1 MERRHDRTRK
11 MVDEVMKE
19 IHPLPQKVLDWIRD
33 EVMKPY
39 RYIFYNYQKGKK
51 IQKGFCSYCNQMVD
65 IQGTKHKGTAICP
78 HCHSE
83 VTLIANGKYRD
94 KVARMQ
100 DQSHFV
106 YIQPTKDGWCARYFD
121 VISVM
126 DGRGGKDSSQYYH
139 KEIGRYFYSTQKS
152 CYTGFYEWKN
162 FFQTGEMRF
171 CKVDERFSM
180 PCKIYPKSLNTVRQ
194 KDSRLRYIPL
204 EDIAAHIKEDAC
216 LLIDACWRTPLQ
228 VEYMAKMGLYRMLE
242 ESVSRYGHKIPEGK
256 TPAEMF
262 GLSGQPLKAILSIN
276 PSWGQVETY
285 RKIIEHQKNADVDV
299 FCRLYQKSGYHMSTR
314 DLKEALQENKELK
327 QQQQQLKHLL
337 EEKERQATESA
348 SQLDIAISERQR
360 MQDKLNESV
369 NRNAGYEKSLQLK
382 IDAAKRLEAEKKA
395 AEEKQKESEKKAQEL
410 QQKMEELENQK
421 PEVDQQVIGELQA
434 EAEKQAERRFAQEIE
449 KLRAEK
455 EKAEQRAAE
464 AEERNKQLQSKANSE
479 QSKELI
485 VFDEKFKSFQD
496 SYNQINQLIA
506 KMETPTADKVRGAV
520 RKLLSVMEQK
530 LG

>member
-1 MERRHDRTRK
+1 MYEVENVDFEEIKEVSFEEMESETRLQQLAVEIVTFDR
-11 MVDEVMKE
+11 
-19 IHPLPQKVLDWIRD
+19 QA
-33 EVMKPY
+33 
-39 RYIFYNYQKGKK
+39 K
-51 IQKGFCSYCNQMVD
+51 I
-65 IQGTKHKGTAICP
+65 TAV
-78 HCHSE
+78 S
-83 VTLIANGKYRD
+83 
-94 KVARMQ
+94 
-100 DQSHFV
+100 
-106 YIQPTKDGWCARYFD
+106 CA
-121 VISVM
+121 I
-126 DGRGGKDSSQYYH
+126 
-139 KEIGRYFYSTQKS
+139 EIGERLLEAKELVPHGEWGNWLKKNVNYSQSTAN
-152 CYTGFYEWKN
+152 N
-162 FFQTGEMRF
+162 FM
-171 CKVDERFSM
+171 
-180 PCKIYPKSLNTVRQ
+180 
-194 KDSRLRYIPL
+194 
-204 EDIAAHIKEDAC
+204 
-216 LLIDACWRTPLQ
+216 
-228 VEYMAKMGLYRMLE
+228 
-242 ESVSRYGHKIPEGK
+242 
-256 TPAEMF
+256 
-262 GLSGQPLKAILSIN
+262 
-276 PSWGQVETY
+276 
-285 RKIIEHQKNADVDV
+285 
-299 FCRLYQKSGYHMSTR
+299 RLYKEYGNDQGSLFTTLTNSQTIMNLDVSKALALTVLPPEEREEFVSEHDVESMSTR

-327 QQQQQLKHLL
+327 QQL
-337 EEKERQATESA
+337 EEKERQITQSA
-348 SQLDIAISERQR
+348 SQLDIAISERQK

-410 QQKMEELENQK
+410 QRKMEELENQK

-434 EAEKQAERRFAQEIE
+434 EAEKEAERRFAQEIE

>member
-1 MERRHDRTRK
+1 MYEVENMSFEEIESETRLQQLAVEIVTFDR
-11 MVDEVMKE
+11 
-19 IHPLPQKVLDWIRD
+19 QA
-33 EVMKPY
+33 
-39 RYIFYNYQKGKK
+39 K
-51 IQKGFCSYCNQMVD
+51 I
-65 IQGTKHKGTAICP
+65 TAV
-78 HCHSE
+78 S
-83 VTLIANGKYRD
+83 
-94 KVARMQ
+94 
-100 DQSHFV
+100 
-106 YIQPTKDGWCARYFD
+106 CA
-121 VISVM
+121 I
-126 DGRGGKDSSQYYH
+126 
-139 KEIGRYFYSTQKS
+139 EIGERLLEAKELVPHGEWGNWLKKNVNYSQSTAN
-152 CYTGFYEWKN
+152 N
-162 FFQTGEMRF
+162 FM
-171 CKVDERFSM
+171 
-180 PCKIYPKSLNTVRQ
+180 
-194 KDSRLRYIPL
+194 
-204 EDIAAHIKEDAC
+204 
-216 LLIDACWRTPLQ
+216 
-228 VEYMAKMGLYRMLE
+228 
-242 ESVSRYGHKIPEGK
+242 
-256 TPAEMF
+256 
-262 GLSGQPLKAILSIN
+262 
-276 PSWGQVETY
+276 
-285 RKIIEHQKNADVDV
+285 
-299 FCRLYQKSGYHMSTR
+299 RLYKEYGNDQGSLFTTLTNSQTIMNLDVSKALALTVLPPEEREEFVSEHDVESMSTR

-327 QQQQQLKHLL
+327 QQL
-337 EEKERQATESA
+337 EEKERQITQSA
-348 SQLDIAISERQR
+348 SQLDIAISERQK

-410 QQKMEELENQK
+410 QRKMEELENQK

-434 EAEKQAERRFAQEIE
+434 EAEKEAERRFAQEIE

>member
-1 MERRHDRTRK
+1 MY
-11 MVDEVMKE
+11 EVENMDFKE
-19 IHPLPQKVLDWIRD
+19 IAEMSFEEMESETRLQQLAVEIVTFDR
-33 EVMKPY
+33 
-39 RYIFYNYQKGKK
+39 QAK
-51 IQKGFCSYCNQMVD
+51 I
-65 IQGTKHKGTAICP
+65 TAV
-78 HCHSE
+78 S
-83 VTLIANGKYRD
+83 
-94 KVARMQ
+94 
-100 DQSHFV
+100 
-106 YIQPTKDGWCARYFD
+106 CA
-121 VISVM
+121 I
-126 DGRGGKDSSQYYH
+126 
-139 KEIGRYFYSTQKS
+139 EIGERLLEAKELVPHGEWGNWLKKNVNYSQSTAN
-152 CYTGFYEWKN
+152 N
-162 FFQTGEMRF
+162 FM
-171 CKVDERFSM
+171 
-180 PCKIYPKSLNTVRQ
+180 
-194 KDSRLRYIPL
+194 
-204 EDIAAHIKEDAC
+204 
-216 LLIDACWRTPLQ
+216 
-228 VEYMAKMGLYRMLE
+228 
-242 ESVSRYGHKIPEGK
+242 
-256 TPAEMF
+256 
-262 GLSGQPLKAILSIN
+262 
-276 PSWGQVETY
+276 
-285 RKIIEHQKNADVDV
+285 
-299 FCRLYQKSGYHMSTR
+299 RLYKEYGNDQGSLFTTLTNSQTIMNLDVSKALALTVLPPEEREEFVSEHDVESMSTR

-327 QQQQQLKHLL
+327 QQL
-337 EEKERQATESA
+337 EEKERQITQSA
-348 SQLDIAISERQR
+348 SQLDIAISERQK

-410 QQKMEELENQK
+410 QRKMEELENQK

-434 EAEKQAERRFAQEIE
+434 EAEKEAERRFAQEIE